1 MRTLRL
7 VAGLVL
13 ASAVCVAIP
22 AKADTVTESLGT
34 QNFTGGTKVLTGTF
48 LTAVATQPA
57 PFNAFCGSDTA
68 STLGNCSASWTFN
81 YVVPSGDTVTGATLS
96 LGILDLDSAAAGDQI
111 ASFTLNGLDDLTSI
125 INTVANGL
133 DGGTGSPNSFYEVLT
148 IIIPGADL
156 AELGGTSATFA
167 LQTKGPGLGVLGNT
181 TFNGVGLDFSTLSLT
196 VTPGTTPPPPMPE
209 PSSLALCL
217 AGVAAAGFAKVLLHR

>member
-13 ASAVCVAIP
+13 ASAVCAAIP
-22 AKADTVTESLGT
+22 AKADTVTSSLGT
-34 QNFTGGTKVLTGTF
+34 QHFTAGTKVTAAPF
-48 LTAVATQPA
+48 QAAVAAQLA
-57 PFNAFCGSDTA
+57 PFNAICGSDIT
-68 STLGNCSASWTFN
+68 SNCSASWTFD
-81 YVVPSGDTVTGATLS
+81 YVIPSGDTVTGAALS
-96 LGILDLDSAAAGDQI
+96 LGIWDLDSAAAGNQI
-111 ASFTLNGLDDLTSI
+111 ASFTLNGVDDLTST

-156 AELGGTSATFA
+156 ADLGGTSATFA
-167 LQTKGPGLGVLGNT
+167 LQTTGPGLGVLGTT

-196 VTPGTTPPPPMPE
+196 VTPGTTTPPPPMPE

-217 AGVAAAGFAKVLLHR
+217 AGVAAAGLAKVLLHR

>member
-7 VAGLVL
+7 LAGLVV

-22 AKADTVTESLGT
+22 ARADTVTSSLGT
-34 QNFTGGTKVLTGTF
+34 QNFTAGTKVNTIPF
-48 LTAVATQPA
+48 QTAVAAQPA
-57 PFNAFCGSDTA
+57 PFNAICGADA
-68 STLGNCSASWTFN
+68 SSNCSASWTFN
-81 YVVPSGDTVTGATLS
+81 YVVPSGDTVTAATLS
-96 LGILDLDSAAAGDQI
+96 LGIWDLDSAAAGNQI
-111 ASFTLNGLDDLTSI
+111 GSFTLDGVDDLTST

-156 AELGGTSATFA
+156 VDLGGNSATFA
-167 LQTKGPGLGVLGNT
+167 LQTTGLGLGVLGT
-181 TFNGVGLDFSTLSLT
+181 TAFNGVGLDFSALSLT
-196 VTPGTTPPPPMPE
+196 VTPGKTTPPPPVPE

-217 AGVAAAGFAKVLLHR
+217 AGAAVAGFAKALLHR

>member
-22 AKADTVTESLGT
+22 AKADTVITSNLGT
-34 QNFTGGTKVLTGTF
+34 QNFTAGTKVASGTF
-48 LTAVATQPA
+48 LTAVAAQPA
-57 PFNAFCGSDTA
+57 PFNAFCGSDIA
-68 STLGNCSASWTFN
+68 SNCSTSWTFN

-111 ASFTLNGLDDLTSI
+111 ASFTLNGVDDLTST

-156 AELGGTSATFA
+156 ADLGGNSATFA
-167 LQTKGPGLGVLGNT
+167 LQTTGLGLGLLGAT

-196 VTPGTTPPPPMPE
+196 VTPGTTTPPPPVPE

-217 AGVAAAGFAKVLLHR
+217 AGVAATGFAKVLLHR

>member
-13 ASAVCVAIP
+13 ASAVCAAIP
-22 AKADTVTESLGT
+22 AKADTVTSNLGT
-34 QNFTGGTKVLTGTF
+34 QNFTAGTKVTTGAF
-48 LTAVATQPA
+48 LAAVAAQPA

-68 STLGNCSASWTFN
+68 SNCSASWTFN

-96 LGILDLDSAAAGDQI
+96 LGILDLDSAAAGNQI
-111 ASFTLNGLDDLTSI
+111 GSFTLKGVDDLTST

-156 AELGGTSATFA
+156 ADLGGNSATFA
-167 LQTKGPGLGVLGNT
+167 LQTVGPGLGVLGAPPP
-181 TFNGVGLDFSTLSLT
+181 FNGVGLDFSTLSLT
-196 VTPGTTPPPPMPE
+196 VTPGTTTPPPPMPE
-209 PSSLALCL
+209 PSSLAQCL
-217 AGVAAAGFAKVLLHR
+217 AGVAAAGLAKVLLHR

>member
-7 VAGLVL
+7 LAGLL
-13 ASAVCVAIP
+13 LTLAVCLAIP
-22 AKADTVTESLGT
+22 AKADTVTSNLGT
-34 QNFTGGTKVLTGTF
+34 QNFTAGTKVTTGAF
-48 LTAVATQPA
+48 LTAVAAQPA

-68 STLGNCSASWTFN
+68 SNCSANWTFN

-96 LGILDLDSAAAGDQI
+96 LGILDLDSAAAGNQI
-111 ASFTLNGLDDLTSI
+111 ASFTLNGVDDLTST
-125 INTVANGL
+125 INTVANAL

-156 AELGGTSATFA
+156 ADLGGTSATFA
-167 LQTKGPGLGVLGNT
+167 LQSSQPGLGILGAT
-181 TFNGVGLDFSTLSLT
+181 SFNGVGLDFSTLSLT
-196 VTPGTTPPPPMPE
+196 VTAGTTNPPPMPE

-217 AGVAAAGFAKVLLHR
+217 AGVVAAGMAKVLLHR